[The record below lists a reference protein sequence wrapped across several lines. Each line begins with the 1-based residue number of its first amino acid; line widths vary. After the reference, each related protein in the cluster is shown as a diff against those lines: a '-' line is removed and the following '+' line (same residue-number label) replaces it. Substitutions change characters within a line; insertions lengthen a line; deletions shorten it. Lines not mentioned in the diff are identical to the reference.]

1 MRTLGITGTFEITRT
16 VGIMGIMG
24 SAGIRETEQSWKPDN
39 NLTTLENPL
48 TIIPDNHGKPP
59 QNQLITT

>member
-1 MRTLGITGTFEITRT
+1 MQTLGITGTFEITRT

-24 SAGIRETEQSWKPDN
+24 SARIRKTEQSWNPDN

-48 TIIPDNHGKPP
+48 AIIPDNMGNHPK
-59 QNQLITT
+59 TS